1 MRLKAVR
8 ELRDAGLTVGDV
20 RAFAHLLRTV
30 LGRRGPGSSRR
41 GILRGPLLGRGG
53 GDGGPAAGSPTWT
66 PVSRSCRACGRDSRH
81 AWANRAPR

>member
-30 LGRRGPGSSRR
+30 PTDGVPDLLAGESGAGRCSAAEAETVARR
-41 GILRGPLLGRGG
+41 RP
-53 GDGGPAAGSPTWT
+53 PTWT